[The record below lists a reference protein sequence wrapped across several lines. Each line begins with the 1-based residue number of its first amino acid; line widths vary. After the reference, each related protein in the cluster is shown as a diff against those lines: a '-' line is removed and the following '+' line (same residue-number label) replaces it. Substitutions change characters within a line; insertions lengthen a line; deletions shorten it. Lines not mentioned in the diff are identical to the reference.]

1 MVRRAAPHRLV
12 SMELKLAVFTV
23 QMLDLTPEQAAA
35 ELQRLGYD
43 GVEWRVTDLPAE
55 IPANRN
61 YWNGNVCAI
70 PIDDIVA
77 QVPRVRALSAQH
89 NLGLPSLGTYLS
101 HDQTARIEACLEA
114 AKQLGVPMLRV
125 SPPGWKK
132 DVPYSDWLAGAI
144 RSWEPVVALGRRAG
158 VKILLELHHNSPLCT
173 ASAAM
178 RFLEGFNPD
187 ETGVIY
193 DPGNM
198 IHEGWEHPDTAISVL
213 GPYLAHVHIKNARW
227 LETGQVQHGTAK
239 WQGEMCR
246 LTVGQV
252 VWPQVFASLK
262 KWGYDGWFSTE
273 DFGPGETVE
282 KLAENIAVLREW
294 AASW

>member
-1 MVRRAAPHRLV
+1 
-12 SMELKLAVFTV
+12 MELKLSVFTV
-23 QMLDLTPEQAAA
+23 QTYDLTPEQAAA

-43 GVEWRVTDLPAE
+43 GVEWRITELPAE
-55 IPANRN
+55 IPANRTF
-61 YWNGNVCAI
+61 WNGNVCAF

-77 QVPRVRALSAQH
+77 QAPRLRAISDGHDLA
-89 NLGLPSLGTYLS
+89 LPSLGTYLA
-101 HDQTARIEACLEA
+101 HHQHERIEHCLQA
-114 AKQLGVPMLRV
+114 ARDLEIPMLRV

-132 DVPYSDWLAGAI
+132 DLPYAEWFEGAVKEW
-144 RSWEPVVALGRRAG
+144 RPVVELGRQYG
-158 VKILLELHHNSPLCT
+158 VRILLELHHNSPLAT
-173 ASAAM
+173 ASGAR
-178 RFLEGFNPD
+178 RFLDTFPPE
-187 ETGVIY
+187 EVGVIY

-198 IHEGWEHPDTAISVL
+198 IHEGWEHPDTAIGVL

-227 LETGQVQHGTAK
+227 LDTGQIDQGTAK

-282 KLAENIAVLREW
+282 KLAANIEVLREW
-294 AASW
+294 AANW